1 MEAPDSLS
9 RPMVTAIDRR
19 QRIDLIE
26 TWGGGV
32 EIVRIL
38 TLGFFGVLMW
48 LSISHDDIALP
59 GARLADEG
67 ASIYVARLMGL
78 KVLDLLALIAA
89 GGTLLYL
96 VLRRR
101 IEVSDY
107 HRSVGLML
115 AVYAVAGLIGFIYA
129 YVFDYPLERWYQD
142 AQQTLY
148 FALFFLMTFHLT
160 ESRRSWQVL
169 FILFLLFLG
178 LKNIIIL
185 ERLFS
190 GVGKV
195 LGVFGVRTTQSS
207 DAAVFPALFAIG
219 IPLLLHPRVS
229 AWLKAFLA
237 ASLTVYLFNAL
248 ISFGRT
254 VWVVLLLL
262 TVYYLIAMDRTT
274 RRSFVAVIIAT
285 SLVAL
290 ALVLTLFPR
299 FFALA
304 SWKFQT
310 IFDWSVRG
318 DRSNAT
324 RTLEVLNIFSRLFEH
339 GALFH
344 GMGLG
349 AWWDDRYYTLLPD
362 AGSGF
367 TGKSRYYMA
376 HLWVVEQML
385 KVGLIGVAVYWYAVL
400 RIVRTAFRHWRV
412 LPVSSIERTL
422 LFGLSA
428 AFLAI
433 MLTNTDLVK
442 VYLLMGIVLG
452 LLARFAVFV
461 DAGTPPVS
469 ILLRHS
475 GPNVQ
480 LSRSAE

>member
-1 MEAPDSLS
+1 
-9 RPMVTAIDRR
+9 MVTAIDRR
-19 QRIDLIE
+19 QRIELIE
-26 TWGGGV
+26 AWGGGV

-38 TLGFFGVLMW
+38 TLGFFVALMW
-48 LSISHDDIALP
+48 LAISHDDIALP

-67 ASIYVARLMGL
+67 SSIYVARLMGL
-78 KVLDLLALIAA
+78 KVLDLLTLIAA
-89 GGTLLYL
+89 AGTSLYL
-96 VLRRR
+96 LLRRR
-101 IEVSDY
+101 MVVTDY

-115 AVYAVAGLIGFIYA
+115 AVYAVAGLIGVVYA
-129 YVFDYPLERWYQD
+129 YVYDYPLERWYQD

-148 FALFFLMTFHLT
+148 FALYFLIVFHLT
-160 ESRRSWQVL
+160 ESKKSWQLL
-169 FILFLLFLG
+169 FLLFLLFLG

-229 AWLKAFLA
+229 PWLKAFLA
-237 ASLTVYLFNAL
+237 ASLTVYVFNAL

-254 VWVVLLLL
+254 VWVILLFL
-262 TVYYLIAMDRTT
+262 TVYYLFTLDRRS
-274 RRSFVAVIIAT
+274 RRSFVVVLSAT

-304 SWKFQT
+304 SWKFRT
-310 IFDWSVRG
+310 IFDWSVQG

-324 RTLEVLNIFSRLFEH
+324 RTLEVLNIFSRLFEQ

-362 AGSGF
+362 GGSGF
-367 TGKSRYYMA
+367 AGKSRYYMA

-385 KVGLIGVAVYWYAVL
+385 KVGLMGLVVYWYAVV
-400 RIVRTAFRHWRV
+400 RIVRTAYRHQQA
-412 LPVSSIERTL
+412 LPANSPQRAL
-422 LFGLSA
+422 MLGLSA

-442 VYLLMGIVLG
+442 VYLLLGIVLG
-452 LLARFAVFV
+452 LLARCAVFL

-469 ILLRHS
+469 ILLRRSDSH
-475 GPNVQ
+475 VQ